1 MAVGLKVWDASGN
14 LMIDVTDRLMRFLGY
29 VIIPAGSGSG
39 SVTNDGILTGVPFA
53 IPVMF
58 SSNGSS
64 YYPGD
69 NMYPLNVWFSG
80 NQMFWTINAG
90 QPDQI
95 VQYGVR

>member
-1 MAVGLKVWDASGN
+1 MAVGLKTWDASGN

-58 SSNGSS
+58 SSNGSG
-64 YYPGD
+64 YYAGD
-69 NMYPLNVWFSG
+69 NLYPLSYSFSG
-80 NQMFWTINAG
+80 NVLSWTINAG
-90 QPDQI
+90 QPDQ
-95 VQYGVR
+95 VLQYGVC